1 MDGRG
6 FRVGTSS
13 WLKMVGFWGALS
25 AGLCAAPAPAAD
37 VQPYS
42 VQLKGTAFE
51 IAPGTHIGAVEIQS
65 DCTFNRELLWQG
77 DAQAESLV
85 SGFNSAFTE
94 VLKADNY
101 PVVEDRRGIFDEQN
115 QQNVQFQVA
124 AVVDSMSLIAC
135 YPYVAIRDLD
145 TVRGDAFLHVT
156 WQLYSSVDHKVVYQ
170 AAYTGSYKAE
180 GDKMRAPE
188 ALLQKAFADA
198 AHRFFDDPEVKD
210 FLTPKQASIGPDHSP
225 GIYTDP
231 VIIPELKRSKS
242 ELGKHLDAVRA
253 AVVTIITNDG
263 TGSGVVISKDGYILT
278 DAHVVGK
285 SDFVKVKL
293 VSGEELTGMVLR
305 WDRKRDV
312 ALVEVTA
319 FDMSALPIRASDPK
333 LGEDVYALG
342 SSLGI
347 YESTLTKGI
356 VSAFREHDGN
366 KYIQSDVNVQHGNSG
381 GALLDADG
389 NLIGLTESGVVI
401 SGAPAGINFFNPILD
416 CLGSLD
422 ILIK

>member
-1 MDGRG
+1 MGISR
-6 FRVGTSS
+6 
-13 WLKMVGFWGALS
+13 WLKMAGFCGALS
-25 AGLCAAPAPAAD
+25 AGLWAVSTPAAD

-42 VQLKGTAFE
+42 VQLKGVAFD
-51 IAPGTHIGAVEIQS
+51 IAPGTHIGAVETRS

-101 PVVEDRRGIFDEQN
+101 PVVEDRRGVFDDQN
-115 QQNVQFQVA
+115 RQAAQFQVA
-124 AVVDSMSLIAC
+124 AVVDSLNLIAC
-135 YPYVAIRDLD
+135 YPYVAIHDLD
-145 TVRGDAFLHVT
+145 TVRGDASLHVT
-156 WQLYSSVDHKVVYQ
+156 WQLYSSADHKVVYQ

-180 GDKMRAPE
+180 GDKVRAPE
-188 ALLQKAFADA
+188 ALLQKAFGDA

-210 FLTPKQASIGPDHSP
+210 HLTPKQASSGPDHSP

-231 VIIPELKRSKS
+231 VTIPELKASKNALS
-242 ELGKHLDAVRA
+242 KHLDAVRA
-253 AVVTIITNDG
+253 AVVTISTKDG

-312 ALVEVTA
+312 ALVQVTA
-319 FDMSALPIRASDPK
+319 FDMSALPIRAGDPK
-333 LGEDVYALG
+333 VGEDVYALG

-356 VSAFREHDGN
+356 VSALREFGGN
-366 KYIQSDVNVQHGNSG
+366 SYIQSDVNVQHGNSG

-389 NLIGLTESGVVI
+389 NLIGLTESGVDI

-416 CLGSLD
+416 CLAALN
-422 ILIK
+422 IVIQ